1 MKKEKNSTNRA
12 VVAGIGFIIQIA
24 WILMGVYQ
32 LNRNY
37 PLIDIVL
44 RVMAILLVF
53 RILGKHTNSA
63 IKIPWIIGLL
73 VAPVAGIIL
82 YVLLGSRFTS
92 IFIRRRF
99 KSIYGMSDGVL
110 LADRNL
116 MKNLKDY
123 DPQVYGHVN
132 YIEKY
137 GRYPAYSHNETI
149 YYPEASD
156 AIEVLKSELEKAEKF
171 IFMEYHAIEDSV
183 SFHAIEDILK
193 KKVEEGLDVRI
204 IYDDVGS
211 IGFVSRPFSKRLNS
225 EGIKCRIFN
234 PVMPI
239 VNIFMNNRDHRKITV
254 IDGKVGFTGG
264 YNIADEYFNI
274 VNPYGYWKDT
284 GIMIKG
290 RSVDNLTMIFLEMWH
305 AMDSTRKA
313 KENLS
318 QLINQYGVEEL
329 ISEQD
334 KGRGVD
340 TQENEM
346 KECDKDGENS
356 RIDIGNG
363 KKLKLLQPFAENPL
377 YEERL
382 AENIYLNIAKSAK
395 DYLYITTPYL
405 IIDDIMRDELTLAA
419 KRGVDVRIITPGI
432 PDKKTIYGITRSNYA
447 NLARNGV
454 RIYEYSPGFI
464 HAKQHIADDR
474 YGVIGTINMDYRS
487 LYLHFENGVYIYDE
501 DLIRDIKKDMDEI
514 LEDSLEVTSK
524 YSGHRSMRQRIWH
537 GMLRFISPLL

>member
-12 VVAGIGFIIQIA
+12 IVAGIGFIIQIA

-32 LNRNY
+32 LNKNY
-37 PLIDIVL
+37 PALDITL
-44 RVMAILLVF
+44 RIMAILLVF

-73 VAPVAGIIL
+73 VAPVAGLIL

-110 LADRNL
+110 LVDRDL
-116 MKNLKDY
+116 MNKFKNY
-123 DPQVYGHVN
+123 DPQAYGHIN

-137 GRYPAYSHNETI
+137 GRYPAYDNNKVV
-149 YYPEASD
+149 YYPDASE
-156 AIEVLKSELEKAEKF
+156 AIEVLKVELEKAEKF

-183 SFHAIEDILK
+183 SFQAIEDILK
-193 KKVEEGLDVRI
+193 KKVKEGLDIRI

-211 IGFVSRPFSKRLNS
+211 IGFVNRPFSKRLNS
-225 EGIKCRIFN
+225 EGIKCRVFN

-318 QLINQYGVEEL
+318 QLINQYDMEEL

-334 KGRGVD
+334 KGTGVD
-340 TQENEM
+340 TQANEM
-346 KECDKDGENS
+346 KQCDKDSENS
-356 RIDIGNG
+356 MSDIGNG
-363 KKLKLLQPFAENPL
+363 KKLKLLQPFE
-377 YEERL
+377 
-382 AENIYLNIAKSAK
+382 
-395 DYLYITTPYL
+395 
-405 IIDDIMRDELTLAA
+405 
-419 KRGVDVRIITPGI
+419 
-432 PDKKTIYGITRSNYA
+432 
-447 NLARNGV
+447 
-454 RIYEYSPGFI
+454 
-464 HAKQHIADDR
+464 
-474 YGVIGTINMDYRS
+474 IGRAS
-487 LYLHFENGVYIYDE
+487 C
-501 DLIRDIKKDMDEI
+501 R
-514 LEDSLEVTSK
+514 
-524 YSGHRSMRQRIWH
+524 
-537 GMLRFISPLL
+537 